1 MANEEKKVRNTER
14 KFNNKKSF
22 ENKKM
27 LLLKLLKVEDIL
39 DFLQQ

>member
-22 ENKKM
+22 ESKKM
-27 LLLKLLKVEDIL
+27 LLED
-39 DFLQQ
+39 